1 MLSTTENALER
12 LVALVG
18 EHPDLNGAQVL
29 DLWAEELT
37 RERQKREARRTALA
51 DEALYYVAR
60 VEEVP
65 VYFEAIG
72 ESMPRDVKVEKMTM
86 MQKHLPRFCK
96 DRGIALPDLMD
107 VLSFKRKEVVDFWG
121 QRWQA
126 NHPRSMYV
134 DRSAQDE
141 ERAEATRD
149 DEKMK
154 EAMAKRAASRAAS
167 SAPVVTKE
175 YR

>member
-1 MLSTTENALER
+1 MLTTTENALER
-12 LVALVG
+12 LVSMVG
-18 EHPDLNGAQVL
+18 EHSDLNGAQVL
-29 DLWAEELT
+29 DLWAKELT
-37 RERQKREARRTALA
+37 QERQKREARRIALA

-65 VYFEAIG
+65 VYYEAIG

-86 MQKHLPRFCK
+86 LHKDLPRFCK
-96 DRGIALPDLMD
+96 DRGIALSDLME
-107 VLSFKRKEVVDFWG
+107 VLSFKRKEIVDFWG
-121 QRWQA
+121 QRWQS

-134 DRSAQDE
+134 DHSEQDK
-141 ERAEATRD
+141 ERAEAIKD

-154 EAMAKRAASRAAS
+154 EAMAKRAASRAVS
-167 SAPVVTKE
+167 SQPVVSKE